1 MQATG
6 GRMVV
11 RVRERNKAEKRERI
25 RLAALK
31 LFSEYGY
38 DATTLRDVAREAHV
52 ALGTLSLYAADKRD
66 LTLLV
71 FNEITVSTMEAA
83 IDVTRSREIPFE
95 ERILTFFTPFYRDWA
110 DNPRLA
116 RIFLQINYYSGGMH
130 GEEYTRTRRSIARQ
144 LEFMVEDAINRGE
157 IRPPE
162 TTDVVAQHFFL
173 IFSATARWWI
183 GGDNPVAEEGIAYLR
198 RLIRLQIMGLIQQAR
213 VSTLKSK
220 SGADGS
226 GAIADSETPRRRRT
240 RGSRQNV

>member
-1 MQATG
+1 
-6 GRMVV
+6 MVV

-71 FNEITVSTMEAA
+71 FNEITVSTMETA
-83 IDVTRSREIPFE
+83 IDLTRSREILLE

-110 DNPRLA
+110 GNPRLA

-130 GEEYTRTRRSIARQ
+130 GEEYTRTRRSIAQ
-144 LEFMVEDAINRGE
+144 KLAFIVEDAINRGE
-157 IRPPE
+157 IRPPRN
-162 TTDVVAQHFFL
+162 DRNRRAAL
-173 IFSATARWWI
+173 LPNLL
-183 GGDNPVAEEGIAYLR
+183 GD
-198 RLIRLQIMGLIQQAR
+198 
-213 VSTLKSK
+213 
-220 SGADGS
+220 GAMVD
-226 GAIADSETPRRRRT
+226 RRRQSG
-240 RGSRQNV
+240 RGGGHRLSAASYPAPDHGFGSTSAG

>member
-1 MQATG
+1 M
-6 GRMVV
+6 

-31 LFSEYGY
+31 LFSEHGY

-71 FNEITVSTMEAA
+71 FNEVTVSTMEIG
-83 IDVTRSREIPFE
+83 IDMTRSRDVPLED
-95 ERILTFFTPFYRDWA
+95 RILAFFTPFYRDWA
-110 DNPRLA
+110 SNPRLA
-116 RIFLQINYYSGGMH
+116 RIFLQINYYTGGMH
-130 GEEYTRTRRSIARQ
+130 GEEYTRTRRAIARQ
-144 LEFMVEDAINRGE
+144 LEFIVEDAINRGE

-183 GGDNPVAEEGIAYLR
+183 GGDDPVAEEGIDYLR
-198 RLIRLQIMGLIQQAR
+198 RLIRLQIVGLSPRPAR
-213 VSTLKSK
+213 ALVSSRSAAERTNASAGPAPSPRKRTPV
-220 SGADGS
+220 GA
-226 GAIADSETPRRRRT
+226 
-240 RGSRQNV
+240 RQS

>member
-1 MQATG
+1 
-6 GRMVV
+6 MVV

-25 RLAALK
+25 RLAALR

-71 FNEITVSTMEAA
+71 FNEITVSTMETA
-83 IDVTRSREIPFE
+83 IDLTRSRETPIE

-110 DNPRLA
+110 GNPRLA

-144 LEFMVEDAINRGE
+144 LEFIVEDAINRGE

-162 TTDVVAQHFFL
+162 TTDIVAQHFFL

-198 RLIRLQIMGLIQQAR
+198 RLIRLQIIGLVPRAR
-213 VSTLKSK
+213 LSALDPKSE
-220 SGADGS
+220 SGRS
-226 GAIADSETPRRRRT
+226 GTALTDSETPRRRRT
-240 RGSRQNV
+240 RGSRQNI